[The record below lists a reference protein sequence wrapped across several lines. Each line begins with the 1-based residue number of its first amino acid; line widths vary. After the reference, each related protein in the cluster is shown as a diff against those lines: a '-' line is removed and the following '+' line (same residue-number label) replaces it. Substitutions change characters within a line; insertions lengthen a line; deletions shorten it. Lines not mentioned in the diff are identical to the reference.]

1 MNWQNLIYPIRRKYQ
16 QIKRVIDF
24 LPIIWNGFDFDYTY
38 SIQLFKKQL
47 ERQAKYFESGK
58 SYSDRADQNVSRIR
72 TAIRLMDKVYD
83 EEYGMEW
90 VDKLEEQFG
99 KETLEWEF
107 EDTGDGTGSSFITS
121 KYEKWDN
128 AEEIRKVKLE
138 LISKSDAKQK
148 KASRILITNTN
159 TLQVRGWE
167 TYWVVEI
174 YLYMQETAQVWDIH
188 MKSKSFWNGFPTL
201 TSNIKFSLR
210 EIMTSDSNN

>member
-1 MNWQNLIYPIRRKYQ
+1 LYIKSKDYELAKPHLS
-16 QIKRVIDF
+16 KRVIDF

-148 KASRILITNTN
+148 KAEQLVWKFIGHNIR
-159 TLQVRGWE
+159 
-167 TYWVVEI
+167 YW
-174 YLYMQETAQVWDIH
+174 WD
-188 MKSKSFWNGFPTL
+188 
-201 TSNIKFSLR
+201 
-210 EIMTSDSNN
+210 